1 MAKDLLD
8 FSKFKKIFEDD
19 KNTHLKHPKG
29 HTIIVAHVALNPKLK
44 KQIADLPL
52 HPEKMLEMAKD
63 IMEQLP
69 HQKMAEGGKAEK
81 PAVSRLDMN
90 YKDVTK
96 RIPQLTEAANKIAEG
111 KLSAAEYDSLVNKHK
126 PVEAYGFVPQP
137 ASREDAM
144 RALNESKRKMYGKT
158 SEMTAGEPADL
169 RLDIPAYKDHG
180 VWVNS
185 IHRKDAPTVYG
196 SVSSVK
202 NAQMVPSSEK
212 ALRVAA
218 GGPKAPFAV
227 IRGEWNPMEE
237 QEAVEQAQKFLNH
250 KDWKQVGYDPER
262 HGYFYDRESMQPIE
276 GAEQVIQIGP
286 LVLAKKPR
294 YGKKEEQLFADGGEV
309 DKPFKG
315 YNSEKHSRTGGLND
329 EYREKYNREHGS
341 NLKRP
346 VTGTPEAGSK
356 DAARKKSFCA
366 RMKGVK
372 GPTSEGGELTP
383 KGAAL
388 KRWNCHAHGGM
399 IEDEHDEE
407 CEHYAKGGRTSALLD
422 EKGRKI
428 NKRSERERIF
438 GSDANAPRMSDERMR
453 MMNMLRDKV
462 KQEYGVGLRTAA
474 GKRTE
479 SGEIRDEGVQPAF
492 DVYTPEGR
500 EAERRYVAE
509 QKALNPK
516 FKRIDPKPDWNNP
529 DKFMD
534 TQPSPDAGIHEVAH
548 ARQIPLGMT
557 LAEHQDAMDALQGQ
571 VQKDYG
577 FLQNKRTSH
586 EIQPM
591 AMENSIRRELGFP
604 ANSSIATGTA
614 RGYME
619 NPETLAEHNA
629 GRVSRGQPALETNEE
644 GIPLTHDTKEPMY
657 VAGLDHKGNV
667 VYYMRQSRLMSPENR
682 QRTEDIRQRTVK
694 YHPERGMVESMSPDA
709 LINLRGQG
717 RMAEAESRLRN
728 RGDERFAEGGPV
740 PSPTPRNE
748 EAFKRNAREFE
759 KGFNAGEDFGK
770 SFQNLKSAL
779 GFYEGGQVG
788 MDAIK
793 KENYYNGGAIRHYT
807 DAGFVDPMTEEE
819 QQYAPQNFGM
829 DMTEP
834 SRAPASDFPTASEMP
849 QQPAEPDFAKMVAEQ
864 PANPY
869 ENKFKQYRQEAEAA
883 VPVAA
888 RGLKPGMSSQQL
900 DEWALNKTR
909 EDKHAAEQQQKQA
922 QMQQSRMDTYQ
933 QQLEK
938 NNQAKMQYL
947 GIQAPSRGVAGE
959 PAQVGGGPATVGQA
973 PSGEMPSG
981 FGGPSSKA
989 PAAGAAPSIANEMQG
1004 QDTYTKGL
1012 SELLGGVYE
1021 QGEGL
1026 AKIEKAKETTLNTA
1040 IAEQQQIKNRFD
1052 NLFNSQIEQNN
1063 ALVDQ
1068 YMNQRIDPMAV
1079 WNDRSA
1085 PAKVAT
1091 AIGLILGGIG
1101 GGLTRQENPAMK
1113 FLQYQ
1118 IDKSIE
1124 GQKMELGRSQN
1135 LLTNNLN
1142 MYRNM
1147 SDAMM
1152 QTRAQVAE
1160 ITARQIERDA
1170 AKYGDEVQRALMHQR
1185 AGEIRMKNIFGPFQV
1200 AAFAKQLQNPASSDL
1215 ERQTILR
1222 QVAIAHPEKAQA
1234 FAQAEVPNYMMA
1246 NGPVDRGTREALNAF
1261 NTFDQRATE
1270 LVHLLEKY
1278 QGQTYNQIYRSL
1290 SIPQRE
1296 TIQTMADELL
1306 PQLADSN
1313 RIQVSEGTKSYL
1325 QDQISKGNP
1334 ASLWNAFVNNNAAL
1348 RATIEGSDMKH
1359 RQLISSTFG
1368 EENTPALF
1376 EKNKIRNRRIALQGN
1391 RPYQNTPTGVV
1402 KKINRTPME

>member
-44 KQIADLPL
+44 KQIADLPM
-52 HPEKMLEMAKD
+52 HPEKMVEMAKD

-69 HQKMAEGGKAEK
+69 HQKLAEGGKAEK
-81 PAVSRLDMN
+81 PAVSRIDMN

-96 RIPQLTEAANKIAEG
+96 RIPQLTEAANKLSAG
-111 KLSAAEYDSLVNKHK
+111 KLSAEEYDSLVNKHK

-158 SEMTAGEPADL
+158 SEMVAGEPADL
-169 RLDIPAYKDHG
+169 RLDIPAYKEHG

-262 HGYFYDRESMQPIE
+262 HGYFYDRETMQPIE

-529 DKFMD
+529 DKYMD
-534 TQPSPDAGIHEVAH
+534 TQPSPDAGIHEIAH

-728 RGDERFAEGGPV
+728 RGDERFAEGG
-740 PSPTPRNE
+740 
-748 EAFKRNAREFE
+748 
-759 KGFNAGEDFGK
+759 
-770 SFQNLKSAL
+770 
-779 GFYEGGQVG
+779 QVG

-793 KENYYNGGAIRHYT
+793 KEHYYNGGAIRHYAE
-807 DAGFVDPMTEEE
+807 DGFVAPMTEEE
-819 QQYAPQNFGM
+819 QQYAPQDFGM

-834 SRAPASDFPTASEMP
+834 SRAPASDFPMASQIP
-849 QQPAEPDFAKMVAEQ
+849 QQPAEPDFAQMVAEQ
-864 PANPY
+864 PANPW
-869 ENKFKQYRQEAEAA
+869 ENKYKEYRQRADRLDPRWTKLPEGIPPNTPMTEAQ
-883 VPVAA
+883 
-888 RGLKPGMSSQQL
+888 K
-900 DEWALNKTR
+900 DEWALNETLK
-909 EDKHAAEQQQKQA
+909 EKQIADQKQKQLQDR
-922 QMQQSRMDTYQ
+922 QMQTQKEQARMDTYH

-938 NNQAKMQYL
+938 NNQAKMQAL
-947 GIQAPSRGVAGE
+947 GIQTPARGPSSGAAPAG
-959 PAQVGGGPATVGQA
+959 ATPTVVGQA
-973 PSGEMPSG
+973 
-981 FGGPSSKA
+981 A
-989 PAAGAAPSIANEMQG
+989 PAAPSFDLKGGAGPANQQAMSGSEKSTFDMFNPATSPLYAGVREQAAGIYAQAEAEGKIAREREAQLEKSI
-1004 QDTYTKGL
+1004 K
-1012 SELLGGVYE
+1012 
-1021 QGEGL
+1021 
-1026 AKIEKAKETTLNTA
+1026 
-1040 IAEQQQIKNRFD
+1040 
-1052 NLFNSQIEQNN
+1052 EQNTVLENLQNMTQN
-1063 ALVDQ
+1063 AQADNQ
-1068 YMNQRIDPMAV
+1068 RIADEYMNEKIDPMAA
-1079 WNDRSA
+1079 WNDRSV
-1085 PAKVAT
+1085 PSKIST

-1118 IDKSIE
+1118 IDKAVE
-1124 GQKMELGRSQN
+1124 GQKLRLGRYPT
-1135 LLTNNLN
+1135 LLQNNLN
-1142 MYRNM
+1142 VMNNSRMAYE
-1147 SDAMM
+1147 S
-1152 QTRAQVAE
+1152 TRAQLTE
-1160 ITARQIERDA
+1160 IVTRELEKAANMYGDDLAKAKAMQAIGQLKQSTMAGPFLTSAIMGTARDPKMSESQLDTLISQSR
-1170 AKYGDEVQRALMHQR
+1170 
-1185 AGEIRMKNIFGPFQV
+1185 
-1200 AAFAKQLQNPASSDL
+1200 AFAPELSKELMGLRVPGFGIADKQMPL
-1215 ERQTILR
+1215 ESVERLS
-1222 QVAIAHPEKAQA
+1222 
-1234 FAQAEVPNYMMA
+1234 
-1246 NGPVDRGTREALNAF
+1246 NGKLFLN
-1261 NTFDQRATE
+1261 
-1270 LVHLLEKY
+1270 L
-1278 QGQTYNQIYRSL
+1278 
-1290 SIPQRE
+1290 
-1296 TIQTMADELL
+1296 ADELFKLRDQNGWTSALGIPTDAKPKIESKAEALLGYLSKAHGSQLNEGDKVWLKEQMGKPIGLFDNWWYNQEKLKAIMHDVQLNQESLLKTYYNEDRANAYLNKSQL
-1306 PQLADSN
+1306 PSHDATSN
-1313 RIQVSEGTKSYL
+1313 SS
-1325 QDQISKGNP
+1325 
-1334 ASLWNAFVNNNAAL
+1334 ASQ
-1348 RATIEGSDMKH
+1348 
-1359 RQLISSTFG
+1359 RQG
-1368 EENTPALF
+1368 A
-1376 EKNKIRNRRIALQGN
+1376 
-1391 RPYQNTPTGVV
+1391 
-1402 KKINRTPME
+1402 KKASGFKPVR